1 MSRLLSSLV
10 VFGLGAA
17 ALIMASSAHAV
28 DAPRPL
34 RIGYVLA
41 MGNAPALIADKKGYY
56 AAEGLKVD
64 VRSFGDGPVVQQ
76 AVAGGDIDIAYVG
89 TPPAYQWYAR
99 GLDVRILAK
108 VNSGQAALI
117 GSDSVKTLADLKGK
131 KIAGV
136 AKGSGMDVLLR
147 GPVLERLKLV
157 ADQDVT
163 IVAMPAPNMGLALE
177 RHVVDAIFTWEPF
190 VTQTLLRGTGKLL
203 LDVDEVAPHYPW
215 YVITAPSSLLA
226 SRPDDVVKLLRA
238 HHKAIAFL
246 QQHPAEADLLI
257 AKEFAVTAIE
267 DLHGKTWSPADI
279 VHQAR
284 NRLSW
289 DDRLQPND
297 LAFIQS
303 MMNAS
308 QAQGLLPKPLK
319 VADVVD
325 TRWFDKATASP

>member
-1 MSRLLSSLV
+1 MIRILLRLAGVGFVAATTLV
-10 VFGLGAA
+10 PVSAA
-17 ALIMASSAHAV
+17 

-64 VRSFGDGPVVQQ
+64 VKSFGDGPVVQQ

-89 TPPAYQWYAR
+89 APPAYQWYAR

-117 GSDSVKTLADLKGK
+117 GGDSVRTLADLKGK

-147 GPVLERLKLV
+147 GPVLQRLKLV
-157 ADQDVT
+157 ADEDVN
-163 IVAMPAPNMGLALE
+163 IVAMPAPNMALALE
-177 RHVVDAIFTWEPF
+177 RHVVDAIFSWEPF

-203 LDVDEVAPHYPW
+203 LDVEEVAPHYPW
-215 YVITAPSSLLA
+215 YVVTAPSTVLA

-246 QQHPAEADLLI
+246 QQHPDEADQLI
-257 AKEFAVTAIE
+257 AREFAITAI
-267 DLHGKTWSPADI
+267 DDASGKTWTPAEI

-284 NRLSW
+284 SRLSW

-297 LAFIQS
+297 LAFIQT

-319 VADVVD
+319 AADVVD
-325 TRWFDKATASP
+325 TRWFDKAVASP